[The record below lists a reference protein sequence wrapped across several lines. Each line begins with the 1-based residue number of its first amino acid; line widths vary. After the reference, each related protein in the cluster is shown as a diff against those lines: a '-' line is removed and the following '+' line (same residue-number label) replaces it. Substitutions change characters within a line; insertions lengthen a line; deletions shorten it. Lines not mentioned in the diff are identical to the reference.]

1 MTRGLTSYLGFS
13 IITAMVLAGSV
24 ARPALAASSTTSIGG
39 DVNSIDQK
47 VNQLITIRDDDSLT
61 SAEKA
66 VKEFQAQQDILNGVI
81 DLSNNEIASVKDKLD
96 ALPKFDKDSPEDK
109 LRSGYLDELDSYS
122 AYFSIEKD
130 KVTAAANID
139 DLKAI
144 AADIKTYRAGGYND
158 EIQNMVTFALLY
170 YDADVIATAQT
181 RLDKVKVDIA
191 KLQSLGLLK
200 KGFTQS
206 SLDKAAGLISD
217 AAKLQSQAKDLILEP
232 PQTATDQTTDE
243 TTTSDKTTTNAGT
256 TVTPPP
262 TPRDLVSKSI
272 GEIKSAY
279 NIFLRI
285 SKDVRKALG
294 LK

>member
-13 IITAMVLAGSV
+13 IITAMVVAGSV
-24 ARPALAASSTTSIGG
+24 ACPALAASSTTSIGG